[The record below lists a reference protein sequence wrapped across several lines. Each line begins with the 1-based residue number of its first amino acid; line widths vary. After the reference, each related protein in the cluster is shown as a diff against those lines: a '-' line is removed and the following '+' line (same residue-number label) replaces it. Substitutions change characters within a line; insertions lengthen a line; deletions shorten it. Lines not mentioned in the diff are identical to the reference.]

1 MKTDTVPKTAYKRP
15 QPPGGSRK
23 GVPNKTTQTAREA
36 IAMLVEANIPKMSRW
51 LVEIEKQHG
60 PLAAWKCMQDV
71 AEFHVPKL
79 TRQENVGDGG
89 GPMTVVIHR
98 EA

>member
-51 LVEIEKQHG
+51 LV
-60 PLAAWKCMQDV
+60 
-71 AEFHVPKL
+71 
-79 TRQENVGDGG
+79 
-89 GPMTVVIHR
+89 
-98 EA
+98 

>member
-1 MKTDTVPKTAYKRP
+1 MTTDTVAKSGRKPPAKR
-15 QPPGGSRK
+15 GSRK
-23 GVPNKTTQTAREA
+23 GVPNKATQTAREA
-36 IAMLVEANIPKMSRW
+36 IALLVEANIPKMSRW
-51 LVEIEKQHG
+51 LVEIEKKHG
-60 PLAAWKCMQDV
+60 ALAAWKCMQDV

-89 GPMTVVIHR
+89 GPMTIVIHK